1 MARGVVGS
9 AVKDGMARR
18 IAGAVT
24 SLVALTSLLSG
35 LLVVSSCATGGTP
48 FQAITEIPPG
58 KALVYLYRPGSLLGG
73 GPEYDVAVG
82 DERIA
87 ALAPGGYI
95 PYFARPGHAEF
106 WAHTQAIGV
115 LTAKL
120 TAGKVY
126 YLRGGIQSDVGT
138 KRPSF
143 EQVGE
148 DIALAELAKCKLLA
162 AR

>member
-1 MARGVVGS
+1 MVRAP
-9 AVKDGMARR
+9 R

-24 SLVALTSLLSG
+24 SLVVLTPLLCG
-35 LLVVSSCATGGTP
+35 LLAISGCATGGTP

-58 KALVYLYRPGSLLGG
+58 KALVYLYRPGSFMGG

-95 PYFARPGHAEF
+95 PYFARPGRAEF

-115 LTAKL
+115 LTAEL
-120 TAGKVY
+120 TAGQVY

-138 KRPSF
+138 KRPSL
-143 EQVGE
+143 EQVGK
-148 DIALAELAKCKLLA
+148 AVAMAELAKCKLLGSD
-162 AR
+162 

>member
-1 MARGVVGS
+1 MARSVERR
-9 AVKDGMARR
+9 GMARAPR
-18 IAGAVT
+18 VAGAGA
-24 SLVALTSLLSG
+24 SLVALTSLLCG
-35 LLVVSSCATGGTP
+35 LLTVSSCATGGTP

-58 KALVYLYRPGSLLGG
+58 KALVYLYRPGSFTGG
-73 GPEYDVAVG
+73 GPAYDVAVG

-87 ALAPGGYI
+87 TLAPGGYI

-115 LTAKL
+115 LTAELKS
-120 TAGKVY
+120 GQVY

-148 DIALAELAKCKLLA
+148 GVAMAELAKCKLLA
-162 AR
+162 SD